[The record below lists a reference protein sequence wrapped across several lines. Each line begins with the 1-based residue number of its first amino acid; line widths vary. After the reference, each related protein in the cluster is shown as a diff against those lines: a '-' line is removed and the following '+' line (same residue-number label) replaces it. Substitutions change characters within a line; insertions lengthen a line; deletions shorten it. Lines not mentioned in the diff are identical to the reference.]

1 MTDYIV
7 QPDIR
12 ESLDRLAAYAEQ
24 YASEQRE
31 VEPINDYAERRG
43 E

>member
-12 ESLDRLAAYAEQ
+12 ESLDRLAER
-24 YASEQRE
+24 QRE
-31 VEPINDYAERRG
+31 VFADRFEMATKQEEQDNE
-43 E
+43 